1 MLGITGVLECSEVD
15 IGDPL
20 IRFMH
25 DSNTDVSIFLV
36 FSVQSISHHIVTG
49 LGMEGGD
56 AENLVSSTVL
66 VLHSST

>member
-1 MLGITGVLECSEVD
+1 MLGITGVLECSKVD

-25 DSNTDVSIFLV
+25 DSDTDVSIFLI